1 MLRIAGLSLT
11 ASCLLTYALAAQSA
25 STQDQS
31 RELPGVWEGPYQSDA
46 VPPGN
51 LKLTIARTP
60 TREWKVTLEVFADQ
74 PPTTGDVRDF
84 KVEGNKVSWV
94 QDIADMVCASS
105 GTVTSGVLKGSAE
118 CSQGGAVVVT
128 ATFLLAKAKS

>member
-1 MLRIAGLSLT
+1 MFRIARLSRT
-11 ASCLLTYALAAQSA
+11 GPLLCVLALAAQSVRA
-25 STQDQS
+25 QDQTK
-31 RELPGVWEGPYQSDA
+31 EVTGVWEGPYQSDA

-51 LKLTIARTP
+51 LKLTVARTP
-60 TREWKVTLEVFADQ
+60 AKEWQVTLEVFADQ
-74 PPTTGDVRDF
+74 PPTTGSVRDF

-94 QDIADMVCASS
+94 QDIADMVCASA
-105 GTVTSGVLKGSAE
+105 GTMTAGVLKGTAE